1 MMNPP
6 SGAIE
11 MRQDDLLNLLRERPF
26 HPFRIHM
33 SDGTNYDIRHP
44 DLAIVLKRYV
54 IIGVSSNG
62 GRPDRVDRCSLLHV
76 VRVEDLNGEGE

>member
-1 MMNPP
+1 
-6 SGAIE
+6 
-11 MRQDDLLNLLRERPF
+11 
-26 HPFRIHM
+26 
-33 SDGTNYDIRHP
+33 
-44 DLAIVLKRYV
+44 LAIVLKRYV